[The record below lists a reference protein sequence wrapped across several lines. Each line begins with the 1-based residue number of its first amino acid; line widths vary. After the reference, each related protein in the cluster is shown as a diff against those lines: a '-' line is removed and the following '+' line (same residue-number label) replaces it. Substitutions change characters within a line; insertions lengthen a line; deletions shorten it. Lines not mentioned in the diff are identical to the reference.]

1 MKTLP
6 LLLLLTSGLPS
17 PAAVIHWTNTSNGNW
32 SVAANWNPN
41 QSPSTND
48 IAVITN
54 AGNYVVTLNSDPTIA
69 GLIVGGE
76 TGTQTVATAGN
87 TLTLNGDGLVNTNG
101 RLLLSGGAISGTNRV
116 NVAGQLT
123 WQSGVVETHSAVVVT
138 PGGQVLIASAG
149 NNSKVLSGS
158 LTNDGVI
165 TWQSYGSLDIGG
177 TLHNR
182 AGALFDAQVNNRSI
196 RKSGDQAVF
205 INEGEFRKST
215 SSSTVSCAVPLL
227 NRGTVDNQLGT
238 LTLLGGSE
246 LDDGSIFI
254 GAGQTRLEGGTNI
267 LNGDLFATNV
277 VLVGTTLV
285 GTGTLSGVLTW
296 DSGTIGSGAAITVAA
311 NGHLLISSAG
321 NNAKFLLGNLTN
333 AGTVTFSTYGT
344 FNIGGT
350 FHNLAGAMFDV
361 QTDNRSIE
369 PTDPAAIIVNDGVIR
384 RAGGTGTVSC
394 SVATVNHGT
403 VEGRSGTLAFNGS
416 FTNTDG
422 TIALAG
428 GSVALVESLVL
439 ASGLLTGWGTL
450 NADVINAAC
459 VRPARSN
466 GVLTIKGEYE
476 QRLGGRLE
484 FELSGN
490 VPGTNQSRLAINGPA
505 TLRGTVGVHWAEG
518 YVPSPGTNFSLITF
532 VSHQGEF
539 CCFDNCILLGQGR
552 RLEPV
557 YSATNL
563 TLATVNAPEP
573 TTVPL
578 RVTVDGDAI
587 ACWPVE
593 FPGYVLYWSTSL
605 NQTGWILAAGATNR
619 LLDSPPL
626 ASQKFFR
633 LHKP

>member
-1 MKTLP
+1 MRKRF
-6 LLLLLTSGLPS
+6 LLFLVT
-17 PAAVIHWTNTSNGNW
+17 AAVTSQAAVVHWTNTSNGNW
-32 SVAANWNPN
+32 SVAANWDPN
-41 QSPSTND
+41 QSPATND

-54 AGNYVVTLNSDPTIA
+54 AGTYTVTLNLDSTIA
-69 GLIVGGE
+69 GLILGGG

-87 TLTLNGDGLVNTNG
+87 TLTLNGDGLLNTNG
-101 RLLLSGGAISGTNRV
+101 RLLLSGGSISGANRV
-116 NVAGQLT
+116 SVTGQLT
-123 WQSGVVETHSAVVVT
+123 WQAGVVETNSAVVVT
-138 PGGQVLIASAG
+138 PGGHVLIASAG

-182 AGALFDAQVNNRSI
+182 AGALFDAQANNRSI

-215 SSSTVSCAVPLL
+215 SSGNVSCAVPLL

-246 LDDGSIFI
+246 LDDGSTFI

-267 LNGDLFATNV
+267 LNGHLFATNL

-296 DSGTIGSGAAITVAA
+296 DSGTIGSDAAITVAA
-311 NGHLLISSAG
+311 NGHLRLSSPG

-350 FHNLAGAMFDV
+350 FHNQAGALFDV
-361 QTDNRSIE
+361 QTDNRWIE
-369 PTDPAAIIVNDGVIR
+369 PADPAAVILNQGVFR
-384 RAGGTGTVSC
+384 R
-394 SVATVNHGT
+394 SVGYDLARCGVRTVNHGI
-403 VEGRSGTLAFNGS
+403 VEGRTGTLEFNGS
-416 FTNTDG
+416 FTNAGG

-428 GSVALVESLVL
+428 GSVTLVEPLVL
-439 ASGLLTGWGTL
+439 ASGQLTGWGTL

-459 VRPARSN
+459 IRPARSN
-466 GVLTIKGEYE
+466 GVLKIKGEFE
-476 QRLGGRLE
+476 QMLGGCME
-484 FELSGN
+484 FELAGN
-490 VPGTNQSRLAINGPA
+490 DPGTNQSRLSVTGDA
-505 TLRGTVGVHWAEG
+505 TLRGTVGVRWSEG
-518 YVPSPGTNFSLITF
+518 YVPSPGTDFPVMTF
-532 VSHQGEF
+532 AARHGEF

-552 RLEPV
+552 RLVPV

-563 TLATVNAPEP
+563 TLATVTAPEP
-573 TTVPL
+573 TMVPL
-578 RVTVDGDAI
+578 RVTVDGGAI

-593 FPGYVLYWSTSL
+593 FSGYELYWCTNL
-605 NQTGWILAAGATNR
+605 EEQLWTLAPGVTNR
-619 LLDSPPL
+619 FLESPPL
-626 ASQKFFR
+626 PGQKFYR